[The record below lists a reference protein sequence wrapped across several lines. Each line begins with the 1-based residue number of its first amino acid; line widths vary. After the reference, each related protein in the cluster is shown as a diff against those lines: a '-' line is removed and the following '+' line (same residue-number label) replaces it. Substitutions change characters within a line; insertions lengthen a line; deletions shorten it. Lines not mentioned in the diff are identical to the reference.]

1 MSPTIAQFLVSEV
14 CQFLAKRTQGNLD
27 TVRLSRELENEGV
40 EVSNDKIESVVRALK
55 LILFKVLK
63 QGSQGGQE
71 TQTTVLGH
79 LQVILG
85 ERCSFKEKM
94 INAIIT

>member
-1 MSPTIAQFLVSEV
+1 MSEV

-55 LILFKVLK
+55 LILYKVLK
-63 QGSQGGQE
+63 HGSQGGAE
-71 TQTTVLGH
+71 TQTAVLGQ
-79 LQVILG
+79 L
-85 ERCSFKEKM
+85 
-94 INAIIT
+94 

>member
-55 LILFKVLK
+55 LILYKVLK
-63 QGSQGGQE
+63 QGSQGGAE
-71 TQTTVLGH
+71 AQTSVLGQ
-79 LQVILG
+79 L
-85 ERCSFKEKM
+85 
-94 INAIIT
+94 

>member
-40 EVSNDKIESVVRALK
+40 ELSNEKIMTVVHAMK
-55 LILFKVLK
+55 AILFKVLK
-63 QGSQGGQE
+63 MGSQSIDNQ
-71 TQTTVLGH
+71 TVL
-79 LQVILG
+79 LQ
-85 ERCSFKEKM
+85 
-94 INAIIT
+94 

>member
-27 TVRLSRELENEGV
+27 TVRLSRELENEGD

-79 LQVILG
+79 LQAILG